1 MEKPAAFDLNR
12 ALHNWRSHLADSS
25 SVNRENLEE
34 LELHLRDSVAR
45 LRGAGLSEEE
55 AWLIA
60 QKRFGQVNA
69 LGKEFEK
76 IQSPARRRG
85 LSEKQFIAAL
95 LGGFALVTGVLVY
108 FDPPSDFM
116 NWMDKISQPHWWR
129 EHLFERYGLALPSV
143 HDFKMACLAVVA
155 FLSGVVLYMF
165 LRDDKQKNHRTPCKT
180 QPRST

>member
-1 MEKPAAFDLNR
+1 MEKPASFDLNC
-12 ALHNWRSHLADSS
+12 ALQNWRAHLADSS
-25 SVNRENLEE
+25 SVNRENLDE
-34 LELHLRDSVAR
+34 LETHLRESVAR

-60 QKRFGQVNA
+60 QKRFGHTNA

-76 IQSPARRRG
+76 IQPPARRC
-85 LSEKQFIAAL
+85 LSEKRFIVAL
-95 LGGFALVTGVLVY
+95 LGGFALATGVLVY

-116 NWMDKISQPHWWR
+116 NWMDKVSQPHWWR

-143 HDFKMACLAVVA
+143 HDFKIACLAVVA

-165 LRDDKQKNHRTPCKT
+165 LRDDKQKNRRTPCKA